1 MVRKLAK
8 IFAYEKVLLRNLHDS
23 ERPLRDIN
31 GLNFASLGLYA
42 TFVQ

>member
-23 ERPLRDIN
+23 ERPLCDVN
-31 GLNFASLGLYA
+31 GLNFASLRLYA